1 MPFSSK
7 AQQRYM
13 FATKPKVAKEMSS
26 KMTSKMFENLPEK
39 SQGKKKTKMHLMLE
53 ALGKMSQK

>member
-1 MPFSSK
+1 
-7 AQQRYM
+7 M